1 MFIKELLMGMDMP
14 AGRQRRRIKMGRT
27 RSKSYEMDMCSG
39 SILGKMLIFAI
50 PLMFSSILQ
59 LLFNAA
65 DVIVVGRFAGDNSLA
80 AVGATGNLVNLLVNF
95 FIGLSIGGNVL
106 ASRYYGAKQDKDLS
120 ETVHT
125 AILLSLISGVALTVL
140 GLFLTKPLL
149 RLLNV
154 PSEIIDLSTL
164 YLRIYFLGMT
174 ANMVYNFGS
183 AILRAVGDTK
193 RPLYFLSLAGVIN
206 VVLNLFFVIVLK
218 MDVAGVAL
226 ATVISQCISAVLIL
240 RCLMKNEGPMRLEL
254 SKLKVDPVK
263 FGMIF
268 RIGLPASVQGILFS
282 ISNLT
287 IQSSLN
293 SFGAIAVAGNS
304 AAASIDGFL
313 YASMNAFY
321 QAVLSFTSQIMGA
334 GRRDRLNRILFT
346 GIACAT
352 TVGLILGNLAVSFGE
367 TLLGFYTT
375 SAVVV
380 AAGLQRMQVMTR
392 TYFLCGM
399 QEAVVGSM
407 RGMGFS
413 ILPMIVSL
421 IGICGLRVIYIAT
434 LFQMEQFHNL
444 QSLYMTYPISW
455 AVTFVAHLVF
465 YFLVKRGLDKNLIK
479 SKQ

>member
-1 MFIKELLMGMDMP
+1 MSG
-14 AGRQRRRIKMGRT
+14 KMK
-27 RSKSYEMDMCSG
+27 SKSYEIDMCSG
-39 SILGKMLIFAI
+39 AILPKMLQFAL

-59 LLFNAA
+59 LMFNAA

-80 AVGATGNLVNLLVNF
+80 AVGSTGTLVNLLTNF
-95 FIGLSIGGNVL
+95 FMGLSIGGNVL
-106 ASRYYGAKQDKDLS
+106 ASRYYGAKQDRELS

-125 AILLSLISGVALTVL
+125 SVLLSLISGVALTVI
-140 GLFLTKPLL
+140 GLVLTKPLL

-154 PSEIIDLSTL
+154 PEEIFDLAVL

-174 ANMVYNFGS
+174 ATMAYNFGS

-193 RPLYFLSLAGVIN
+193 RPMYYLSFAGVVN
-206 VVLNLFFVIVLK
+206 VILNLFFVIVLH

-226 ATVISQCISAVLIL
+226 ATVISQCISAALVL
-240 RCLMKNEGPMRLEL
+240 RCLMKTEGPMKLDLKRLR
-254 SKLKVDPVK
+254 VDPQK
-263 FGMIF
+263 FRMIVS
-268 RIGLPASVQGILFS
+268 IGLPASVQGILFS
-282 ISNLT
+282 ISNLS

-293 SFGAIAVAGNS
+293 TFGATAVAGNS

-321 QAVLSFTSQIMGA
+321 QAVLSFTSQNMGA
-334 GRRDRLNRILFT
+334 GRRDRINKVLFT
-346 GIACAT
+346 GMGCA
-352 TVGLILGNLAVSFGE
+352 VAMGLILGFGATYFGE

-375 SAVVV
+375 SAAVV
-380 AAGLQRMQVMTR
+380 AMGLDRMQVMTK

-399 QEAVVGSM
+399 QETVVGAM

-413 ILPMIVSL
+413 VLPMIVSL
-421 IGICGLRVIYIAT
+421 IGICGLRLIYIAT

-455 AVTFVAHLVF
+455 TVTFVAHLTF
-465 YFLVKRGLDKNLIK
+465 YFLVKRGLEKNLVK
-479 SKQ
+479 SKRM